1 MERSVLQYTTVI
13 EHRGKEIFFFDLSG
27 LERVEDTYE
36 VMKEIRDVIGS
47 AGRTDILTMTTVEG
61 TIDNFQVVSALRGLL
76 RHNKRYVKAGAVLGL
91 TPFKR
96 GLFDML
102 MAATGRKMAA
112 FDDIEKAK
120 DWLVD
125 SAD

>member
-1 MERSVLQYTTVI
+1 MKNTAMECTSVV
-13 EHRGKEIFFFDLSG
+13 EHRGKQILVFDMSG
-27 LERVEDTYE
+27 LETVDQAYE

-47 AGRTDILTMTTVEG
+47 TGRTDLLTLTNVEG
-61 TIDNFQVVSALRGLL
+61 SVDNWQVISALRGLL
-76 RHNKRYVKAGAVLGL
+76 RHNKRFVTAGAVVGL

-112 FDDIEKAK
+112 FDDVEKAK

-125 SAD
+125 ASA